1 MKKLFGMLVLLFALY
16 FLYQVTFVYF
26 QGGHNIDYEISDGN
40 NLVKINEILRSG
52 NKSDADNYSISL
64 VINDTNFN
72 VQTFYNFNRS
82 SKIISTVR
90 YYEDN
95 EHKCVFIRYRN
106 NKVLNDILCN
116 DDNIIIPLHN
126 LDIISDGLKEF
137 AKEMVNYGY
146 DENNWKDNTSGSIEK
161 ENATLYPK
169 NLVNNHYL
177 GVSSPS
183 GLYRI
188 NKIDQI
194 KYVKVYTTNL
204 NNNQP
209 ILKGFVNDK
218 YIVANYDD
226 EQIYRFFVSNLT
238 NNGSNMFATKVI
250 SNSTFVLGSFGT
262 SLYIYDPDAKK
273 EYELDYD
280 SQSLL
285 EVGNEET
292 DIVFYSEGKW
302 QRTPITS
309 NLNTLNFGNNYSN
322 DYVNNEYEKII
333 KVGNKYG
340 YYYLFKKVNDR
351 YIAYRSDVTNSEVLT
366 YLFTTTNINNLVFT
380 DDYIYYISDGSL
392 KYYSDATGNR
402 TVITNSNILNPSNV
416 SIGVYVERKKELF

>member
-40 NLVKINEILRSG
+40 NLVKINEKLRSG

-72 VQTFYNFNRS
+72 VQTFYNFSRS

-322 DYVNNEYEKII
+322 DYVNDEYEKII

-351 YIAYRSDVTNSEVLT
+351 YIAYRSDVTNSEALT

>member
-1 MKKLFGMLVLLFALY
+1 MKKLFGMLVLLFAFY

-26 QGGHNIDYEISDGN
+26 QGGHNIEYKLSDGN
-40 NLVKINEILRSG
+40 NIVKINEILRSG

-64 VINDTNFN
+64 SINDINFN
-72 VQTFYNFNRS
+72 VQTFYNFRRI
-82 SKIISTVR
+82 SKIIRTVK

-95 EHKCVFIRYRN
+95 ENNCIFIRYRN
-106 NKVLNDILCN
+106 DQVLNDILCN
-116 DDNIIIPLHN
+116 DNSILIPLHN
-126 LDIISDGLKEF
+126 LDNISDGLKEF
-137 AKEMVNYGY
+137 AKEMANYGY
-146 DENNWKDNTSGSIEK
+146 DENNWNDNTSGSIEK
-161 ENATLYPK
+161 EGATLYPK

-250 SNSTFVLGSFGT
+250 SNSTYVLGSYGT
-262 SLYIYDPDAKK
+262 SLYIYDPDARK

-285 EVGNEET
+285 EVGNVET
-292 DIVFYSEGKW
+292 DILYFSEGKW
-302 QRTPITS
+302 QRTPITDD
-309 NLNTLNFGNNYSN
+309 LTTLNFGNNYSS
-322 DYVNNEYEKII
+322 DYVNDNYEKIV
-333 KVGNKYG
+333 KVGNDFG
-340 YYYLFKKVNDR
+340 YYYLFKKINDR
-351 YIAYRSDVTNSEVLT
+351 YIVYRSDVTNSEALT
-366 YLFTTTNINNLVFT
+366 YLFTTTNISNLVFT
-380 DDYIYYISDGSL
+380 DDYIYYLSDGNL

-402 TVITNSNILNPSNV
+402 TVVTNNNMLSPTNV

>member
-1 MKKLFGMLVLLFALY
+1 ML
-16 FLYQVTFVYF
+16 
-26 QGGHNIDYEISDGN
+26 
-40 NLVKINEILRSG
+40 
-52 NKSDADNYSISL
+52 
-64 VINDTNFN
+64 
-72 VQTFYNFNRS
+72 
-82 SKIISTVR
+82 
-90 YYEDN
+90 
-95 EHKCVFIRYRN
+95 
-106 NKVLNDILCN
+106 
-116 DDNIIIPLHN
+116 
-126 LDIISDGLKEF
+126 
-137 AKEMVNYGY
+137 
-146 DENNWKDNTSGSIEK
+146 
-161 ENATLYPK
+161 
-169 NLVNNHYL
+169 
-177 GVSSPS
+177 
-183 GLYRI
+183 
-188 NKIDQI
+188 
-194 KYVKVYTTNL
+194 
-204 NNNQP
+204 
-209 ILKGFVNDK
+209 
-218 YIVANYDD
+218 
-226 EQIYRFFVSNLT
+226 
-238 NNGSNMFATKVI
+238 
-250 SNSTFVLGSFGT
+250 
-262 SLYIYDPDAKK
+262 K

-322 DYVNNEYEKII
+322 DYVNDEYEKII

-351 YIAYRSDVTNSEVLT
+351 YIAYRSDVTNSEALT